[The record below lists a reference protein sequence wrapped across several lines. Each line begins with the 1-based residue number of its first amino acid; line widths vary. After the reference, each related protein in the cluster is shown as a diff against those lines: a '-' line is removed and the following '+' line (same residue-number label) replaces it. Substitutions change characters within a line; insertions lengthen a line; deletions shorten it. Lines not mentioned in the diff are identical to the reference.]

1 MLKRKTSSEKI
12 DKAIK
17 KSIDFET
24 TIADMARRSEKRA
37 WRVAGASLLMSF
49 AMAGG
54 LIYLMP
60 HLQKR
65 EPYLIMADA
74 YTGTASLARLSTGSE
89 FSHMRASEAVNRSN
103 IVHYVLARESY
114 DAGFLNE
121 RDWRTVYT
129 MSSSNVQGQVRAE
142 RSAENPSS
150 PAALYGRNSSIR
162 VRILSVTPLGA
173 TPGQPPKGATVRFQ
187 RLLFAKSSGATS
199 VLDNKLATME
209 FTYKPEIKMNDA
221 DSIENPLRFQ
231 VTSYRVDSDTA
242 SLVPTEVMVPA
253 PVVVQPPPPPAAPAG
268 IPAPALEQ
276 QPATA
281 PPPPPPPAAT
291 SEVQP

>member
-24 TIADMARRSEKRA
+24 TIADMAKRSEKRA

-49 AMAGG
+49 ALAGG
-54 LIYLMP
+54 LVYLMP

-74 YTGTASLARLSTGSE
+74 YTGTASLARLSNGNDFAS
-89 FSHMRASEAVNRSN
+89 MRASDAVNRSN

-114 DAGFLNE
+114 DAGLLNE

-129 MSSSNVQGQVRAE
+129 MSSEDVRGQVRNE
-142 RSAENPSS
+142 RNPTNPLS
-150 PAALYGRNSSIR
+150 PAARYGRNSSIR

-173 TPGQPPKGATVRFQ
+173 SPGQPPKGATVRFQ
-187 RLLFAKSSGATS
+187 RLLFAKSSGTTS

-209 FTYKPEIKMNDA
+209 FNYRPEIKMNEA
-221 DSIENPLRFQ
+221 DSVENPLRFQ
-231 VTSYRVDSDTA
+231 VTNYRVDNDAA

-253 PVVVQPPPPPAAPAG
+253 AAPVAAPPTETTSPAAEG
-268 IPAPALEQ
+268 Q
-276 QPATA
+276 
-281 PPPPPPPAAT
+281 PAAT
-291 SEVQP
+291 PSTAPAATNEVQP

>member
-1 MLKRKTSSEKI
+1 MLKRKTSSERI

-24 TIADMARRSEKRA
+24 TIADMAKRSEKRA

-49 AMAGG
+49 GLAAG

-65 EPYLIMADA
+65 EPYLVMADA
-74 YTGTASLARLSTGSE
+74 YTGTASLARISTGNE
-89 FSHMRASEAVNRSN
+89 FADMRASEAVNRSN

-114 DAGFLNE
+114 DAGLLNE

-129 MSSSNVQGQVRAE
+129 MSSQNVQNQVRAE
-142 RSAENPSS
+142 RSPDNPSS
-150 PAALYGRNSSIR
+150 PAALYGRNYMIR
-162 VRILSVTPLGA
+162 VKILSVTPLGA
-173 TPGQPPKGATVRFQ
+173 SPGQPPKGATVRFQ
-187 RLLFAKSSGATS
+187 RLLFTKSTGATS

-209 FTYKPEIKMNDA
+209 FNYRPEIKMNEA
-221 DSIENPLRFQ
+221 DSVENPLRFQ
-231 VTSYRVDSDTA
+231 VTNYRVDNDAA

-253 PVVVQPPPPPAAPAG
+253 PVTAQPAAVAPG
-268 IPAPALEQ
+268 SAPASG

-281 PPPPPPPAAT
+281 PPTAPAAT
-291 SEVQP
+291 NEVQP